1 MIRVFYGD
9 TAFELHPGESLLDG
23 LLRQGVAI
31 PHGCKTGSCQRCLLK
46 CREGLIPAESQKG
59 LKKAHQLNDYFLAC
73 QCVPQGEMQ
82 VAPPNVTGE
91 QLKATIKE
99 LKLLAPEIMEVTLAP
114 HREISYRAGQFIR
127 LYHPTGP
134 ARNYSLASVPSL
146 DVDLILHVRKHAN
159 GTLSSWIHH
168 DLHVGE
174 DVTISDA
181 LGDCFYISEYAHQP
195 LLLIGTDTGLAP
207 LFGILRDALQQGHQA
222 PIHLFHEAKDL
233 DGLYLL
239 DELNL
244 IAKSYPNVS
253 YTACVS
259 DSNAKP
265 PSGIRSGRAS
275 DIALASHPDLK
286 GWLVYLC
293 GHPDMV
299 RWTQMQTFLAN
310 AALSDIHMDPFE
322 TQL

>member
-1 MIRVFYGD
+1 MSELSSEMHQRLNSRPISKGPEGSTSTQRLFPCLSVRSARGD
-9 TAFELHPGESLLDG
+9 A
-23 LLRQGVAI
+23 
-31 PHGCKTGSCQRCLLK
+31 GCTSQCDWGAA
-46 CREGLIPAESQKG
+46 EGP
-59 LKKAHQLNDYFLAC
+59 
-73 QCVPQGEMQ
+73 
-82 VAPPNVTGE
+82 
-91 QLKATIKE
+91 IKE
-99 LKLLAPEIMEVTLAP
+99 LKLLAPEIMEVSLEP

-159 GTLSSWIHH
+159 GTLSSWVHH
-168 DLHVGE
+168 DLNVGE
-174 DVTISDA
+174 NVTISDA

-195 LLLIGTDTGLAP
+195 LLLIGADTGLAP

-222 PIHLFHEAKDL
+222 PIHLFHESKDL

-239 DELNL
+239 DDLNL

-259 DSNAKP
+259 DSNDKT